1 MDVLI
6 TVGSSIISNFEGEP
20 LPHQKVLGLDR
31 VMNDKVVVKVPQTM
45 GGLLQHIQ
53 FCE

>member
-6 TVGSSIISNFEGEP
+6 TVGSSIVSNFEGEP

-31 VMNDKVVVKVPQTM
+31 VMYDKVVVEVPQTM
-45 GGLLQHIQ
+45 GSLLQHIK
-53 FCE
+53 FSE